1 MPEIDRFI
9 MKHYLDVP
17 MILRISRYL
26 RDPKSKKQI
35 AEAEGMG
42 QPKVRG
48 LLEWGRHLGVIE
60 LRGDGTYMA
69 TPLGR
74 SIDEIGSRYLYEILY
89 WKLVKGHRAVR
100 TIVNDF
106 LYSKSRSFSPEF
118 SSEEL
123 GRFLQQRSSDLGHP
137 TEGDLK
143 SIYLESLNA
152 LSKQLGG
159 FGTLG
164 MIVSLGD
171 QMETFRINFYR
182 PDWRSAAYI
191 IYDSWPVNTSR
202 MRISEVVSG
211 QNRLGR
217 IFFLTEPQVMVL
229 LSKLEQERAIA
240 LEVVADLRQ
249 IGLNPS
255 MKAEDFLEMLICDQ
269 N

>member
-1 MPEIDRFI
+1 MPEIRRFI

-26 RDPKSKKQI
+26 REPKSKKQI

-48 LLEWGRHLGVIE
+48 LLEWGRHLGIIE

-89 WKLVKGHRAVR
+89 WRLVKEHRAVK

-106 LYSKSRSFSPEF
+106 LYGRSRSFSPEF
-118 SSEEL
+118 SSKEL
-123 GRFLQQRSSDLGHP
+123 KRFLQQRSSDLGHP

-143 SIYLESLNA
+143 SIHLESLNA
-152 LSKQLGG
+152 LSKQLKG

-164 MIVSLGD
+164 MIVALSD

-191 IYDSWPVNTSR
+191 LYDSWPENTSR
-202 MRISEVVSG
+202 MRIEEVVSG
-211 QNRLGR
+211 QNSLGR
-217 IFFLTEPQVMVL
+217 IFFLTEPQVMAL

-240 LEVVADLRQ
+240 LEVIADLRQ
-249 IGLNPS
+249 IGPNPS
-255 MKAEDFLEMLICDQ
+255 MKAEDFLEMLIHD
-269 N
+269 

>member
-1 MPEIDRFI
+1 MPEIGRFI

-35 AEAEGMG
+35 AEAKGMG

-48 LLEWGRHLGVIE
+48 LLEWGRHLAVIE
-60 LRGDGTYMA
+60 LREDDTYMV
-69 TPLGR
+69 TSLGR

-89 WKLVKGHRAVR
+89 WKLVKGHRAVQ

-118 SSEEL
+118 SYEEL
-123 GRFLQQRSSDLGHP
+123 KRFLQQRSSFLGNP

-152 LSKQLGG
+152 LSKQLKG

-164 MIVSLGD
+164 MVVPLSG
-171 QMETFRINFYR
+171 QTETFRINSYR
-182 PDWRSAAYI
+182 PDWRTAAYI
-191 IYDSWPVNTSR
+191 LYDSWPENTSR
-202 MRISEVVSG
+202 VRIKEVVSG
-211 QNRLGR
+211 QNSLGR
-217 IFFLTEPQVMVL
+217 IFFLTEPQVMAL
-229 LSKLEQERAIA
+229 LSKLEQERALA
-240 LEVVADLRQ
+240 LEVIADLRQ
-249 IGLNPS
+249 IGPNPS
-255 MKAEDFLEMLICDQ
+255 MTAEDFLEMLIHD
-269 N
+269 